1 MPLLHFMSY
10 LAILKVSNSK
20 LKQSGPS
27 VKFKNK
33 RKWRIIRDYCIGWT
47 LSFVFLSIVRGVGTT
62 ENGSLQFGFW
72 SSILISFSLGPILGA
87 ISGYAEI
94 LMEER
99 FYKRISILK
108 FLTIRFGY
116 SLLFVV
122 VLTLIAYGVY
132 QLYFG
137 TEIGLIDFAF
147 DKGSGAIYFYVLCVD
162 AVMSSLSQINLMLGE
177 NNLLKLIMGKF
188 YTPREEERIFMF
200 LDLRSS
206 TQLAEQLGHITY
218 SKLIQ
223 DCFNDLGVVVEN
235 EAEIYQ
241 YVGDEVILT
250 WKTKDGLRND
260 NCLNAYFNFMGQLNR
275 RADYYKNRYNCT
287 PFFKAG
293 INAGLVT
300 VTEVGRYKKEIA
312 YHGDPINTAA
322 RIQSKCNEFKRG
334 LLISENLKALL
345 DTPDFTFEKLGAIPL
360 RGKSHEVGIFAIE
373 VS

>member
-1 MPLLHFMSY
+1 MLQ
-10 LAILKVSNSK
+10 LKGSG
-20 LKQSGPS
+20 QSI
-27 VKFKNK
+27 KFKNK

-47 LSFVFLSIVRGVGTT
+47 LSFIFLSIVRGIGTT

-72 SSILISFSLGPILGA
+72 SSFLISFSLGPLLGA
-87 ISGYAEI
+87 VSGYAEI

-99 FYKRISILK
+99 FYKRMSIGKL
-108 FLTIRFGY
+108 LTIRLGY
-116 SLLFVV
+116 SVLFVM
-122 VLTLIAYGVY
+122 VLTVIAYGVY

-137 TEIGLIDFAF
+137 TEMGLIAFAF
-147 DKGSGAIYFYVLCVD
+147 DEGSGAIYFYVLFVD
-162 AVMSSLSQINLMLGE
+162 LVMSAVSQVNLMLGE
-177 NNLLKLIMGKF
+177 NNLLKLLTGKF

-200 LDLRSS
+200 LDLQSS
-206 TQLAEQLGHITY
+206 TQLAERLGHIEY

-250 WKTKDGLRND
+250 WKTRDGLRNN
-260 NCLNAYFNFMGQLNR
+260 NCLSAYFNFMGQLDSR
-275 RADYYKNRYNCT
+275 SDYYQSKYSCR

-293 INAGLVT
+293 VNVGVVT

-322 RIQSKCNEFKRG
+322 RIQSKCNEFKKG
-334 LLISENLKALL
+334 MLISAYLKDRLVTNEFGFELL
-345 DTPDFTFEKLGAIPL
+345 GSIAL
-360 RGKSHEVGIFAIE
+360 RGKSTQVDIYSVNEA
-373 VS
+373 

>member
-1 MPLLHFMSY
+1 M
-10 LAILKVSNSK
+10 
-20 LKQSGPS
+20 QS

-47 LSFVFLSIVRGVGTT
+47 LSFIFLSIVRGVGTT

-72 SSILISFSLGPILGA
+72 SSILIAFSLGPILGA
-87 ISGYAEI
+87 LSGYAEI
-94 LMEER
+94 FMEER
-99 FYKRISILK
+99 FYKRISIRK

-116 SLLFVV
+116 SVLFVI
-122 VLTLIAYGVY
+122 VLTVIAYGVY

-137 TEIGLIDFAF
+137 TDMGLVAFAF
-147 DKGSGAIYFYVLCVD
+147 DKGSGAIYFYVLSVD
-162 AVMSSLSQINLMLGE
+162 LLMSAISQINLMLGE
-177 NNLLKLIMGKF
+177 NNLLRLLMGGF
-188 YTPREEERIFMF
+188 YTPREEERVFMF
-200 LDLRSS
+200 LDLQSS
-206 TQLAEQLGHITY
+206 TQLAEQLGHFEY

-250 WKTKDGLRND
+250 WKTKDGLRNH
-260 NCLNAYFNFMGQLNR
+260 NCLNAYFNFMAQLNR
-275 RADYYKNRYNCT
+275 RSDYYEEKYNCI

-293 INAGLVT
+293 VNSGLVT

-322 RIQSKCNEFKRG
+322 RIQSKCNEFRKG
-334 LLISENLKALL
+334 LLISENLKALVNSNK
-345 DTPDFTFEKLGAIPL
+345 FEFEKLGTIPL
-360 RGKSHEVGIFAIE
+360 RGKSTEVGIFA
-373 VS
+373 VKAA